1 MKKIFLYSMM
11 LGMSVLGLTSCN
23 DDEDQLTDSRL
34 TYYVNLELQGD
45 EMMLVPL
52 GTTFNDPGV
61 KATLAGEDFTSRVVV
76 SGADEVDVNT
86 VGFYDIT
93 YSGVNA
99 DGFPASISR
108 TVVVYD
114 PSVTATIEGT
124 YSTDMAA
131 TKYGSAK
138 NPFSAYA
145 AAYGNTSQC
154 VGITFEEF
162 VPGIFYCNDLFGG
175 WYDQIRGYGANYDM
189 TGYVCLNPDNSITL
203 LSSYI
208 KGWSDGLDYIENGVY
223 DPATG
228 QIRYSLSYA
237 GQIFMDIVLNKD

>member
-1 MKKIFLYSMM
+1 
-11 LGMSVLGLTSCN
+11 MSVLGFTSC
-23 DDEDQLTDSRL
+23 DDDDQFTDSRL

-52 GTTFNDPGV
+52 GTTFVDPGV
-61 KATLAGEDFTSRVVV
+61 KATLAGEDFTSKVIVDGV
-76 SGADEVDVNT
+76 DDVDVNT

-99 DGFPASISR
+99 DGFPASVSR

-114 PSVTATIEGT
+114 PTVTASIEGT

-131 TKYGSAK
+131 TKYGASK

-145 AAYGNTSQC
+145 ASYGNTSQC
-154 VGITFEEF
+154 VGITFSEF

-189 TGYVCLNPDNSITL
+189 TGYVCLNPDNSISL
-203 LSSYI
+203 LSSYV
-208 KGWSDGLDYIENGVY
+208 KGWGDGLDYIENGVY
-223 DPATG
+223 NPETG
-228 QIRYSLSYA
+228 QVSYSLSYA
-237 GQIFMDIVLNKD
+237 GQIFMDMVLNKD

>member
-11 LGMSVLGLTSCN
+11 LGMSVLGFTSCN

-61 KATLAGEDFTSRVVV
+61 KATLAGEDFSSRVTV
-76 SGADEVDVNT
+76 SGADDVDVNT

-93 YSGVNA
+93 YSGVND
-99 DGFPASISR
+99 DGFSASVSR

-131 TKYGSAK
+131 TKYGAAK

-154 VGITFEEF
+154 VGITFSQF
-162 VPGIFYCNDLFGG
+162 APGIFYCNDLFGG

-189 TGYVCLNPDNSITL
+189 TGYVCLNPDNTITL

-208 KGWSDGLDYIENGVY
+208 KGWGDGLDYIEDGVY
-223 DPATG
+223 NPETG
-228 QIRYSLSYA
+228 QISYSLSYA
-237 GQIFMDIVLNKD
+237 GQIFMDMVLNKD

>member
-1 MKKIFLYSMM
+1 MKKTILYSMM
-11 LGMSVLGLTSCN
+11 LGMSVLGFTACN

-45 EMMLVPL
+45 EMLLVPV
-52 GTTFNDPGV
+52 GTTFNDPGC
-61 KATLAGEDFTSRVVV
+61 KATLAGEDYSANVKV
-76 SGADEVDVNT
+76 SGASDVDVNE

-93 YSGVNA
+93 YSAVNS
-99 DGFPASISR
+99 DGFPASVSR

-114 PSVTATIEGT
+114 PTVTASIAGT

-131 TKYGSAK
+131 SLYGTAK
-138 NPFSAYA
+138 ATFADRA

-154 VGITFEEF
+154 TGITFTEF
-162 VPGIFYCNDLFGG
+162 VPGIFYCNDLLGG
-175 WYDQIRGYGANYDM
+175 WYDQIRAYGANYAM
-189 TGYVCLNPDNSITL
+189 TGYVCLNADNTISL

-208 KGWSDGLDYIENGVY
+208 KGWGDGLDYIDGGVY

-228 QIRYSLSYA
+228 QVSYSLSYA

>member
-1 MKKIFLYSMM
+1 MKKIFLYGLM
-11 LGMSVLGLTSCN
+11 LGLSVFGLTSCS
-23 DDEDQLTDSRL
+23 DDEQLTDSRL

-45 EMMLVPL
+45 EMMLVPI
-52 GTTFNDPGV
+52 GTSFTDPGV
-61 KATLAGEDFTSRVVV
+61 KATLAGEDFTSKVITT
-76 SGADEVDVNT
+76 GADAVDVNK

-99 DGFPASISR
+99 DGFPASVSR

-114 PSVTATIEGT
+114 PSVTASIAGS

-131 TKYGSAK
+131 SIYVSNGKTYADRA
-138 NPFSAYA
+138 AY
-145 AAYGNTSQC
+145 YGNTSQC
-154 VGITFEEF
+154 EGIVFSEY
-162 VPGIFYCNDLFGG
+162 VPGIFSVNDLFGG
-175 WYDQIRGYGANYDM
+175 WYNQIRGYGATYNM
-189 TGYVCLNPDNSITL
+189 TGYVCLNADNTISL

-208 KGWSDGLDYIENGVY
+208 KGWGDGLDYLENGVY

-228 QIRYSLSYA
+228 KISYSVSYA